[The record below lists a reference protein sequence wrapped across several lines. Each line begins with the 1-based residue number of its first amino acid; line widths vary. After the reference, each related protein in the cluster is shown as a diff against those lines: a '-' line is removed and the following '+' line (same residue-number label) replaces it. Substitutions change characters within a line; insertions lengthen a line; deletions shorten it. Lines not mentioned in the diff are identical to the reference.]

1 MHRHTTG
8 TGGEPKGG
16 TGLKENKGDANN
28 ANKSREQDQGV
39 PCLVMLLEPGMIEK
53 PL

>member
-8 TGGEPKGG
+8 TGGEPKRG

-28 ANKSREQDQGV
+28 ANAQQKSRA
-39 PCLVMLLEPGMIEK
+39 EPGSAL
-53 PL
+53 PRNVTGAGNDR